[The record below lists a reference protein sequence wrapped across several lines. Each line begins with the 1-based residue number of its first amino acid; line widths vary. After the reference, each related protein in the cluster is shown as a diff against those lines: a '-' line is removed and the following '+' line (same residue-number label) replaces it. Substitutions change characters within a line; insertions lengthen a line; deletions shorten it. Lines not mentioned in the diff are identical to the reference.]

1 MEIVNIPIVDFYK
14 NCLDCAYERGFK
26 WVLCLLARE
35 ADAKKSYDQIKRYWN
50 SLHDLTG
57 TEILFVFAGALKEE
71 DEFSSILH
79 HENETWRGLRN
90 ATLHI
95 VDEETPTIP
104 YYKYP
109 KIDFNKHSFG
119 MIKANHTRSIS
130 ELRDYLGL
138 SEKMIPSLIFTPTY
152 QLIQDKHVVVP
163 LKGENIY
170 QEIKNI
176 IGNLES
182 PLKEL
187 KVEQYNYQQIK
198 SQLEEISHQ
207 IETFNHGTKAQ
218 RRYANAKSCLNIII
232 DNTDDSELKNNLMT
246 AMRSQS
252 VTDWN
257 AFDHKTRAYLNQ
269 YIDLLK
275 NNPNIESECKKMVS
289 ELERLRLES
298 NKKNSIAENIHN
310 KIISQYENLGQ
321 IIQGLSNKV
330 DSDEGKSNM
339 GEKRFKIA
347 FSFPGEYREIVHK
360 IARGVAD
367 IFTEECILYD
377 WFHRA
382 EFARPNL
389 DIHLQNLYKNES
401 ELIVVFICADYNR
414 KKWCGI
420 EWRAI
425 RELLN
430 GKRAD
435 DRILFVKCGD
445 GEVDGVFSTV
455 DGYIDSTQVSIEDI
469 INDIMTRYS
478 AIAKTRNI
486 NNESETKDEL
496 IQRDYRDK
504 EKVEFLFELEL
515 SGKAEKIPVYTK
527 NNIRKWYFN
536 GQRGE
541 VNVKIHDKRQTKI
554 IENRSYIDKK
564 INMQE
569 ELSTEEEYQYEIY
582 TRAIKKCEHEC
593 KLKEQAI
600 KFFLEDRMLQ
610 AYIHITTYLE
620 LVDYVEKILDY
631 EYFDQKKFTN
641 PDYIALD
648 IFLDPAPKI
657 CHDHFVACV
666 EKDKVKEIFSGRSLY
681 DFWGTY
687 VIDLGSQVI
696 KEIAINFYLF
706 LAEEVIDFNN
716 IELSDNKKVINLL
729 EYKVGRH

>member
-435 DRILFVKCGD
+435 DRILFVECGGDED
-445 GEVDGVFSTV
+445 GGV
-455 DGYIDSTQVSIEDI
+455 
-469 INDIMTRYS
+469 
-478 AIAKTRNI
+478 
-486 NNESETKDEL
+486 
-496 IQRDYRDK
+496 
-504 EKVEFLFELEL
+504 
-515 SGKAEKIPVYTK
+515 
-527 NNIRKWYFN
+527 
-536 GQRGE
+536 
-541 VNVKIHDKRQTKI
+541 
-554 IENRSYIDKK
+554 
-564 INMQE
+564 
-569 ELSTEEEYQYEIY
+569 
-582 TRAIKKCEHEC
+582 
-593 KLKEQAI
+593 
-600 KFFLEDRMLQ
+600 
-610 AYIHITTYLE
+610 
-620 LVDYVEKILDY
+620 
-631 EYFDQKKFTN
+631 
-641 PDYIALD
+641 
-648 IFLDPAPKI
+648 
-657 CHDHFVACV
+657 
-666 EKDKVKEIFSGRSLY
+666 
-681 DFWGTY
+681 
-687 VIDLGSQVI
+687 
-696 KEIAINFYLF
+696 
-706 LAEEVIDFNN
+706 
-716 IELSDNKKVINLL
+716 
-729 EYKVGRH
+729 